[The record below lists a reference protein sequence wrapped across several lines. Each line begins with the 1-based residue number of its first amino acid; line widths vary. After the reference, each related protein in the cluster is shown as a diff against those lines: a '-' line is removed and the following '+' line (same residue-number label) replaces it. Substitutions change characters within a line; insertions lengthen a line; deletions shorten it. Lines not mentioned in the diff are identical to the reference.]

1 MWLGRGGP
9 ASAAGLSRR
18 VRMLPTVPDLPC
30 LRRRLQRY
38 QIGER
43 YYPDWTPILVHHRQA
58 GSPQLGHPFRDI
70 GDALVS
76 KAIKHVTAQRL
87 TYSDL
92 LRIAISRLLD
102 LIGSSGG
109 SSTGSIGTGRAGV
122 AGPARA
128 ALHEPARL
136 LGCCACRRTAIR
148 ALLCTAG
155 VGALSGPFSDMSAS
169 RRVARRPFRP
179 WTANAARHDPSSSA
193 VSPQRAQAASAERT
207 PCSTAVTTSALILIV
222 QRMGV
227 TDGSG

>member
-43 YYPDWTPILVHHRQA
+43 YYPDWAPILVHHRQA

-92 LRIAISRLLD
+92 LRIATLCDNPGRNIAAPRLNRIFGRLLD
-102 LIGSSGG
+102 GLDRNGQGRRS
-109 SSTGSIGTGRAGV
+109 RAG
-122 AGPARA
+122 AS
-128 ALHEPARL
+128 
-136 LGCCACRRTAIR
+136 
-148 ALLCTAG
+148 
-155 VGALSGPFSDMSAS
+155 GAS
-169 RRVARRPFRP
+169 
-179 WTANAARHDPSSSA
+179 
-193 VSPQRAQAASAERT
+193 
-207 PCSTAVTTSALILIV
+207 
-222 QRMGV
+222 
-227 TDGSG
+227 

>member
-43 YYPDWTPILVHHRQA
+43 YYPDWAPVLVHHRQA

-92 LRIAISRLLD
+92 LRIATLCDNPRRNIAARDHADQAVILN
-102 LIGSSGG
+102 
-109 SSTGSIGTGRAGV
+109 TGRCVFSGEASEIRNNEELVAQNLGV
-122 AGPARA
+122 FHA
-128 ALHEPARL
+128 H
-136 LGCCACRRTAIR
+136 
-148 ALLCTAG
+148 
-155 VGALSGPFSDMSAS
+155 
-169 RRVARRPFRP
+169 
-179 WTANAARHDPSSSA
+179 
-193 VSPQRAQAASAERT
+193 
-207 PCSTAVTTSALILIV
+207 
-222 QRMGV
+222 
-227 TDGSG
+227 

>member
-43 YYPDWTPILVHHRQA
+43 YYPDWAPVLVHHRQA
-58 GSPQLGHPFRDI
+58 GSPQPGHPFRDI

-92 LRIAISRLLD
+92 LRIATLCD
-102 LIGSSGG
+102 NP
-109 SSTGSIGTGRAGV
+109 GRN
-122 AGPARA
+122 
-128 ALHEPARL
+128 
-136 LGCCACRRTAIR
+136 I
-148 ALLCTAG
+148 
-155 VGALSGPFSDMSAS
+155 
-169 RRVARRPFRP
+169 
-179 WTANAARHDPSSSA
+179 AARDHADQAVILTDRERVEFEFGHQQCIGLEGTRNDVASHPSTPRLFLSS
-193 VSPQRAQAASAERT
+193 
-207 PCSTAVTTSALILIV
+207 
-222 QRMGV
+222 
-227 TDGSG
+227 DGRG